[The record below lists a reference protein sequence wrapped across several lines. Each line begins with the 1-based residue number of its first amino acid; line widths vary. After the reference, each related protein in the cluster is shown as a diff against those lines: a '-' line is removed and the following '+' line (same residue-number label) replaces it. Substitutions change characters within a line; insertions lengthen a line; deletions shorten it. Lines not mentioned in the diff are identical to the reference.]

1 MSRDI
6 FHSQGT
12 GKDGL
17 PRRKLQFLIRTS
29 TPCGHCCSTWRRL
42 DPPQSSLQLESP
54 DAQDMQDLVFGCFSD
69 SLSLSPRRPL
79 RSVVQMC
86 NATAQH
92 YYSMV
97 RGIQN
102 LTVWNLGSDLVG
114 NRLRNFW
121 REGFKIAGR
130 FQCKAHRIVGF
141 LIAQRLQSSKFSKDI
156 LTLLST
162 NENICRTTSEGGR
175 KVPCMQKLADK
186 DSFFILSNGKSQS
199 TGLWSPTEWK
209 VSDAMRSVFV
219 KIFRFG
225 SPALTPVFYTV
236 QEEDKTG
243 SSSFHHLR
251 ALDTSWIIPVPFF
264 ITCMNSHKN
273 FYKETVQLIVFF
285 VETYLW
291 STILWQLFECGERYL
306 SHLQYK
312 KIEFW
317 EKSFSIQAP
326 KHLKCHLSIIYL
338 AFIRRFARLTCVLNV
353 FFIIILNWWGKMFFK
368 LKKNYDFFFM

>member
-17 PRRKLQFLIRTS
+17 PRRKLQFLIKTS

-79 RSVVQMC
+79 RSVVQMR

-162 NENICRTTSEGGR
+162 NALLSTFAELHQKVGGKSPACRNCQIKTVFSYYLMER
-175 KVPCMQKLADK
+175 VKVQVYGPQQ
-186 DSFFILSNGKSQS
+186 NGKSVMPWGPSLWRSSDLGHLLWHLFFTQCKRKTRQAVAPFTTWEHWTPHELSQS
-199 TGLWSPTEWK
+199 H
-209 VSDAMRSVFV
+209 
-219 KIFRFG
+219 
-225 SPALTPVFYTV
+225 
-236 QEEDKTG
+236 
-243 SSSFHHLR
+243 SS
-251 ALDTSWIIPVPFF
+251 
-264 ITCMNSHKN
+264 
-273 FYKETVQLIVFF
+273 
-285 VETYLW
+285 
-291 STILWQLFECGERYL
+291 
-306 SHLQYK
+306 
-312 KIEFW
+312 
-317 EKSFSIQAP
+317 
-326 KHLKCHLSIIYL
+326 
-338 AFIRRFARLTCVLNV
+338 
-353 FFIIILNWWGKMFFK
+353 
-368 LKKNYDFFFM
+368 